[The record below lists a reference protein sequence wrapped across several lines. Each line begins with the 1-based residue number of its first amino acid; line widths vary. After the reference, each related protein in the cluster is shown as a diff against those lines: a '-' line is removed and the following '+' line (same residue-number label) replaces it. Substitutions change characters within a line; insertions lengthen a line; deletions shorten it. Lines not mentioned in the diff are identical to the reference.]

1 MKVLRII
8 LPFLET
14 ISCSLS
20 GYFTGMVGSVGSDY
34 ISSLS
39 FTNIKVLNWIAD
51 RDGLESGQRYMAIH
65 QHDKDANE
73 LWLYFQE
80 VISWAIEG

>member
-14 ISCSLS
+14 ISCSLG
-20 GYFTGMVGSVGSDY
+20 GYFTGMVGSVGSDD

-39 FTNIKVLNWIAD
+39 P
-51 RDGLESGQRYMAIH
+51 
-65 QHDKDANE
+65 
-73 LWLYFQE
+73 YFIQ
-80 VISWAIEG
+80 AAL

>member
-20 GYFTGMVGSVGSDY
+20 GYFTGMVGSVGSDD

-39 FTNIKVLNWIAD
+39 PYFIQA
-51 RDGLESGQRYMAIH
+51 A
-65 QHDKDANE
+65 
-73 LWLYFQE
+73 LWFFPRSYQPFDLGYTLGR
-80 VISWAIEG
+80 VCKICD